1 MVFRY
6 AMILPIV
13 LPMLLMAAVAI
24 FSAITVI
31 TDIASSDRTL

>member
-1 MVFRY
+1 MILRY

-24 FSAITVI
+24 FSAIAVI
-31 TDIASSDRTL
+31 TDIASSDR